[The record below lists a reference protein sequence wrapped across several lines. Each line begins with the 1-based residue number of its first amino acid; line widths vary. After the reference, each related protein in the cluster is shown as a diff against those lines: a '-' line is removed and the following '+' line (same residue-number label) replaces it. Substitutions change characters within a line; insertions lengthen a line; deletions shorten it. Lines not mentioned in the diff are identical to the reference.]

1 MDSGRGLEARAEVAA
16 ADLSH
21 REVRRVAS
29 TVVKVR
35 GVPWWG
41 LVSSAASPVLLIGGW
56 TIAATLQPSSYNP
69 VADTISALAA
79 LGATDRWVMT
89 LVFLAVGVCD
99 IVTGTALRPAAPV
112 GRLILIA
119 GAVAGMLVAAY
130 PEHAG
135 SGSVP
140 HALFASLGFAGL
152 AAWPAGAWR
161 RDPPEVPWG
170 LRPTVCSGAVAVQL
184 ILLAW
189 FVAELVTG
197 AGQVGL
203 AERAVSG
210 TQAIWPLVV
219 VLSCRIPIPARRGRD
234 RNLHGPL

>member
-1 MDSGRGLEARAEVAA
+1 M
-16 ADLSH
+16 
-21 REVRRVAS
+21 
-29 TVVKVR
+29 
-35 GVPWWG
+35 PWWG
-41 LVSSAASPVLLIGGW
+41 LVSSTASPVLLIGGW
-56 TIAATLQPSSYNP
+56 TIAAMLQPPSYNP

-89 LVFLAVGVCD
+89 LVFLVVGVCD
-99 IVTGTALRPAAPV
+99 IVTATALRPAAPA

-130 PEHAG
+130 PERAG

-140 HALFASLGFAGL
+140 HALWASLGFAGL
-152 AAWPAGAWR
+152 AAWPAGAWHR
-161 RDPPEVPWG
+161 GPSVPLG

-189 FVAELVTG
+189 LVAELVTG

-203 AERAVSG
+203 AERVVSG

-219 VLSCRIPIPARRGRD
+219 VLSCRIRNPARRGRD
-234 RNLHGPL
+234 RNLHGPR

>member
-1 MDSGRGLEARAEVAA
+1 MV
-16 ADLSH
+16 
-21 REVRRVAS
+21 
-29 TVVKVR
+29 TVR

-56 TIAATLQPSSYNP
+56 TIAAMLQPSFNS
-69 VADTISALAA
+69 VKDTVSALAA

-99 IVTGTALRPAAPV
+99 IVTGAALRPAASA

-135 SGSVP
+135 SSSVP
-140 HALFASLGFAGL
+140 HAIWASLGFAGL

-161 RDPPEVPWG
+161 RGSSVPWG
-170 LRPTVCSGAVAVQL
+170 LRPAVCSGAVAVQL

-203 AERAVSG
+203 AERVVSG

-219 VLSCRIPIPARRGRD
+219 VLSCRIPDLARRD
-234 RNLHGPL
+234 RVSNLHGPR